1 MDSLAQLPKS
11 ISLQRSE
18 QNGRWRLVDDQDTGL
33 RQFGQG
39 TIRAGSLLIGV
50 GGAEIVLVQIL
61 DPGVKAVQ
69 IRVIDDH
76 VICFFEAV

>member
-1 MDSLAQLPKS
+1 MDSLAQPPKS

-18 QNGRWRLVDDQDTGL
+18 QNGRSRLVDDHDTGL

-50 GGAEIVLVQIL
+50 GGAEIVLVQSL